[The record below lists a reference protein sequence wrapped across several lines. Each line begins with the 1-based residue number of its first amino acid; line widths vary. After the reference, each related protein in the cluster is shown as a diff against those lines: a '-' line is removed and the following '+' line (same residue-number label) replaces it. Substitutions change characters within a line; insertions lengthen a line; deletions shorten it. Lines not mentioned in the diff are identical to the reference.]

1 MTGDPTHPNSGRP
14 GMESFPDD
22 PSGWRMLA
30 RQPVPSDRLGPNL
43 PPMDGSLG
51 AVVAQG
57 YTLRIDGTNVVR
69 VPFGVRQPRR
79 SRPARPDHWAT
90 LVLPFQPGSSPT
102 PPPRAA

>member
-1 MTGDPTHPNSGRP
+1 MTGDISQPKSVTPARASSP
-14 GMESFPDD
+14 ED
-22 PSGWRMLA
+22 PSAWRL
-30 RQPVPSDRLGPNL
+30 LGQL
-43 PPMDGSLG
+43 PAASSQQGLSLPAMEESWG
-51 AVVAQG
+51 AVVARGQ
-57 YTLRIDGTNVVR
+57 TLTVEGTNVVR